1 MMDGNKNNEKN
12 HFVDA
17 ITRDIFSPT
26 EPPELGE
33 TQLWAYALNI
43 LEPVE
48 QDQVMEMIAK
58 SEKAQHTLARIR
70 ESISVA
76 GAAKLRP
83 EMSSLESARVKA
95 RNLLAAMGKELS
107 SITAVIVEMNE
118 GFMTA
123 FLQAGYDSGKLVP
136 QTVRLGDEESKRDIS
151 KTYSSCVEI
160 KSPEG
165 LNLSIVRVPDRGTD
179 IYVEVTNP
187 PFDGKVTLFKLLTA
201 NGVVKEENTG
211 IEVRLKDRKVRL
223 EDCPYG
229 ILKVVAPGDRSIKL
243 CLEPGSQQ
251 A

>member
-1 MMDGNKNNEKN
+1 MMNENRNNEKN
-12 HFVDA
+12 RFVDA
-17 ITRDIFSPT
+17 IIRDIFSPT

-33 TQLWAYALNI
+33 AQLWAYELNI
-43 LEPVE
+43 LDPEE
-48 QDQVMEMIAK
+48 QVQVMEMIAK
-58 SEKAQHTLARIR
+58 SEKAQQILAQIR

-76 GAAKLRP
+76 KLRP
-83 EMSSLESARVKA
+83 VMSSLESARVKA

-107 SITAVIVEMNE
+107 SIAAVVVEMNE
-118 GFMTA
+118 GLMTA

-136 QTVRLGDEESKRDIS
+136 QTVRLGDEKSKRDIS

-179 IYVEVTNP
+179 IYVDVTKP
-187 PFDGKVTLFKLLTA
+187 PFDGKVTLFKLLVA